1 MLISVVIPTCDRRRR
16 LLDLLYHLDRSTHPL
31 LEVII
36 VDSGSDRLEPSD
48 YAPYTHLNIIY
59 TGSEKSVCI
68 QRNKGI
74 KMARAPWIFLC
85 DDDIEVPA
93 DYLVKLVGHA
103 TTHPEIGSLSGLF
116 LQNENNSWTA
126 QYPLRSA
133 RLLLWKF
140 LFQQSIWGEI
150 NVTSRLPLVRQI
162 KEYYRKKGNHISRA
176 GWPVLTQ
183 FSGDHFTTP
192 LYSLGAALVKKE
204 WLLQSPFDEVLDR
217 YGMGDNYGVT
227 AGLPGA
233 GVTVLTDA
241 FVFHHKE
248 PENRLKKPLQYFR
261 RVLALD
267 YFVSTHQRLR
277 HIKKYWLLWSLL
289 GNLLAFIRHKDR
301 LMIKPA
307 FRTILLIA
315 TRRNPYIQGA
325 RTGKK
330 VLEPGN

>member
-16 LLDLLYHLDRSTHPL
+16 LLDLLHHLDRSTQPL

-48 YAPYTHLNIIY
+48 YAPYNHLNIVY
-59 TGSEKSVCI
+59 TGSERSVCI

-74 KMARAPWIFLC
+74 KMARSPWIFLC
-85 DDDIEVPA
+85 DDDIEVPP
-93 DYLVKLVGHA
+93 DYLAKLVGYA
-103 TTHPEIGSLSGLF
+103 TTRPETGTISGLF
-116 LQNENNSWTA
+116 LQKENNSWTA

-133 RLLLWKF
+133 GSLVWKF
-140 LFQQSIWGEI
+140 LFQQGIWGEI
-150 NVTSRLPLVRQI
+150 KVTSRLPLVQHI
-162 KEYYRKKGNHISRA
+162 KEYYRKKGNHISKA

-227 AGLPGA
+227 AGLPEA
-233 GVTVLTDA
+233 GVTVLTSA

-248 PENRLKKPLQYFR
+248 PDNRLKKPLQYFR

-267 YFVSTHQRLR
+267 YFVSTSKRL
-277 HIKKYWLLWSLL
+277 HHVKKYWLLWSLL

-315 TRRNPYIQGA
+315 TRRNPYIRGA

>member
-1 MLISVVIPTCDRRRR
+1 MLISVVIPTCDRKQRV
-16 LLDLLYHLDRSTHPL
+16 LDLLLYLQRSTHPL
-31 LEVII
+31 LEILI
-36 VDSGSDRLEPSD
+36 VDSGQDRL
-48 YAPYTHLNIIY
+48 APADLAPFSNMDIHYLNA
-59 TGSEKSVCI
+59 EKSVCI
-68 QRNKGI
+68 QRNIGI
-74 KMARAPWIFLC
+74 KKARAPWIFLC
-85 DDDIEVPA
+85 DDDIEVPP
-93 DYLVKLVGHA
+93 DYLAKLVEYA
-103 TTHPEIGSLSGLF
+103 TARPETGTLSGLF
-116 LQNENNSWTA
+116 LQKENNSWTA
-126 QYPLRSA
+126 QYPLQSA

-150 NVTSRLPLVRQI
+150 KVTSRLPLIQQI
-162 KEYYRKKGNHISRA
+162 KEYYRKKGNHISKA

-233 GVTVLTDA
+233 GVTVLTNA

-248 PENRLKKPLQYFR
+248 PDNRLKKPLQYFR

-267 YFVSTHQRLR
+267 YFVSTSKRLR